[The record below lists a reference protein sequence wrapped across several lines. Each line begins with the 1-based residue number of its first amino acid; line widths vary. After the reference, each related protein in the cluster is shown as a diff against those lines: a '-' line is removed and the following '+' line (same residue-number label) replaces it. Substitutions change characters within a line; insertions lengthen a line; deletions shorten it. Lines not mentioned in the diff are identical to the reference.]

1 MFRVCVLAAGM
12 AIAQLAWG
20 LDPHKVL
27 SQYSRRVWTQENGL
41 PQDTIRAI
49 TQTTDG
55 YLWLGTDEGL
65 ARFDGYEFIT
75 FSRKDGMPSNS
86 ITALAPGRDGS
97 LWIGTRAGISRH
109 TNRGFRTYTRA
120 DGLPDDSVSS
130 LYVDHAGTLWIA
142 AGGNLSRFD
151 GASFTNLQREHTV
164 PMRSVRA
171 ITEDSRNRLYL
182 AGNNAV
188 VRMDHEKFTH
198 LIDPAE
204 LRADFPGGI
213 QADRSGNL
221 WVEGVRGMI
230 EIAADGRVR
239 RYSGREG
246 LPDSFGLNGAWQ
258 DRDGNLWAGTNAGLA
273 RLERGR
279 FVTEGVKR
287 ESVRCLFEDREG
299 NLWVGTTS
307 GLIRYSDPAFTVY
320 GKPEGLP
327 SDEPNTV
334 YQDRRGRIWVGFLDG
349 NLVRSGPAPPWKFA
363 EVGEI
368 PPGRVYRIHETW
380 DGELLIASRNGLVRW
395 RDGAVRTFV
404 PPDPQGRKSV
414 YSALEDSAGDIWLA
428 LPNGLARLRGEKFES
443 IIQTGPL
450 LLESS
455 FVALAL
461 GPHNTVW
468 AGSISKGLFRM
479 DGTHEPR
486 VYTSADG
493 LGSEQIRSVY
503 LDSDGTLWTGT
514 LGGGLNSFRDG
525 KFARYTAA
533 DGLLSD
539 NITDLVDDGE
549 SLWLS
554 TTRGI
559 CRVPKNDLRDFSEH
573 RIAALHPMNYGLSDG
588 LRSAQSSP
596 ELGGKGVRD
605 KNGSLWFV
613 TARGVGFYKP
623 DASRPAG
630 VPLQVHMTDMSTEG
644 KPLDSAPASGSVAQ
658 IPPGSGRV
666 QLRYSAIHLA
676 APEAVQYSY
685 KLDPLDK
692 EWVPAGA
699 RRGVTYNNLAHGRY
713 RFSVRAD
720 LPDGTA
726 DQATYELAVLPHFYE
741 TALFRGAAA
750 ILAAGLIWTAYRL
763 RVRQIRSRYAIVVEE
778 RARLAREVHDTL
790 AQGFVGIAS
799 QLDVVEMCL
808 ADAEATRSSLDL
820 ARKMTRHSLTEARR
834 SLMDLRAAALDGRDL
849 DSALKTAVPQWT
861 EGSGLEADIQVSGE
875 ARGLSEDAEQHVFR
889 IAQEAITNVLK
900 HAHATKLGVNLWREP
915 HTLCLRVT
923 DNGCGFQPDHAFD
936 SSNGNFGLL
945 GIRER
950 TERLGGELRLESRP
964 GEGTHLELKVPVS

>member
-1 MFRVCVLAAGM
+1 M
-12 AIAQLAWG
+12 
-20 LDPHKVL
+20 
-27 SQYSRRVWTQENGL
+27 
-41 PQDTIRAI
+41 
-49 TQTTDG
+49 
-55 YLWLGTDEGL
+55 
-65 ARFDGYEFIT
+65 
-75 FSRKDGMPSNS
+75 
-86 ITALAPGRDGS
+86 
-97 LWIGTRAGISRH
+97 
-109 TNRGFRTYTRA
+109 
-120 DGLPDDSVSS
+120 
-130 LYVDHAGTLWIA
+130 
-142 AGGNLSRFD
+142 SRFD
-151 GASFTNLQREHTV
+151 GASFTSMRRESAV

-171 ITEDSRNRLYL
+171 ITEDGRNRLYL

-188 VRMDHEKFTH
+188 VRMDDGKFTH

-204 LRADFPGGI
+204 LRGDFPGGI
-213 QADRSGNL
+213 QADRSGRL

-230 EIAADGRVR
+230 EIAPDGRVR
-239 RYSGREG
+239 RYSDREG

-273 RLERGR
+273 RLEHGR
-279 FVTEGVKR
+279 FVTEGIKR

-307 GLIRYSDPAFTVY
+307 GLIRYSDPIFTVY

-349 NLVRSGPAPPWKFA
+349 NLVRSGPEPPWKFR
-363 EVGEI
+363 EVREI
-368 PPGRVYRIHETW
+368 PPGRVYAIHETR

-395 RDGAVRTFV
+395 REGAVRTFL

-428 LPNGLARLRGEKFES
+428 LPNGLARLRGGTFES
-443 IIQTGPL
+443 IVQTGPL

-468 AGSISKGLFRM
+468 AASISKGLFRV
-479 DGTHEPR
+479 DGARDSR

-493 LGSEQIRSVY
+493 LGSDQIRSVY
-503 LDSDGTLWTGT
+503 LDSDGTLWSGT

-525 KFARYTAA
+525 KFARYTSA

-539 NITDLVDDGE
+539 NVTDLVDDGE

-559 CRVPKNDLRDFSEH
+559 CRISKQDLRDFSEH
-573 RIAALHPMNYGLSDG
+573 RIVALHPMNYGLSNG

-596 ELGGKGVRD
+596 ELGAKGLRD
-605 KNGSLWFV
+605 KDGSLWFV
-613 TARGVGFYKP
+613 TARGVGIYKP
-623 DASRPAG
+623 GASPPASA
-630 VPLQVHMTDMSTEG
+630 PLQVHMTDMSVEG
-644 KPLDSAPASGSVAQ
+644 KPLDPAPGSGNVPR
-658 IPPGSGRV
+658 IPPGSGGV

-676 APEAVQYSY
+676 APEAVLYSY
-685 KLDPLDK
+685 RLDPLDHD
-692 EWVPAGA
+692 WVRAGA
-699 RRGVTYNNLAHGRY
+699 RRGVTYNNLAPGRY
-713 RFSVRAD
+713 RFSVRAE

-726 DQATYELAVLPHFYE
+726 DQAAYELAVLPYFYE
-741 TALFRGAAA
+741 TAPFRVAAA
-750 ILAAGLIWTAYRL
+750 ILVAGLIWTAYRL

-808 ADAEATRSSLDL
+808 PDAEATRSSLDL

-849 DSALKTAVPQWT
+849 GSALKTAVPQWT
-861 EGSGLEADIQVSGE
+861 EGSGIEADIAVSGE
-875 ARGLSEDAEQHVFR
+875 PRQLSEDAEQHVFR
-889 IAQEAITNVLK
+889 IAQEAVTNVLK
-900 HAHATKLGVNLWREP
+900 HAGATKLCVKLWRESRTMYL
-915 HTLCLRVT
+915 HVT

-950 TERLGGELRLESRP
+950 TERLGGELGLDSRP
-964 GEGTHLELKVPVS
+964 GGGTRLELKVPVS